1 MSGFMKSLFLI
12 SILILLVFNLTYGA
26 NSDRYND
33 FYKRRITLQRQ
44 EEAREL
50 GRKKFVED
58 QKKADERFEKL
69 EAEFVRK
76 KKDQNQELK
85 DQFAEKWMQEQTTLH
100 EEKLERAREQYLSK
114 IKKNSKFQIP
124 ESDEFDVK

>member
-1 MSGFMKSLFLI
+1 
-12 SILILLVFNLTYGA
+12 VFNLTYGA

>member
-12 SILILLVFNLTYGA
+12 SILILLVFNLAYGA